1 LIASGQH
8 SKAYTIA
15 YTHLSPSCHQRGL
28 YVRYA
33 LVQYLAATAAMEAT
47 QVRCF
52 GWWCG
57 GGVLF
62 GGTDCSGHFS
72 SHSLTHART
81 HARTHNTHTHSLSL
95 SLSTNVQ
102 LYGDSPMSALPAVLE
117 CASVCQ
123 SLGKLFVGLALLLVL
138 FPPRGVPL
146 TRSTHSLLLL
156 VPRFDNIEFQ
166 NRHFAVQNSNST
178 RSAVGWV
185 AAIGS
190 GTSQHLGP
198 LQFQNTRRRT
208 HVPGQMFVGHGQS
221 WQYSIGRWCHS
232 WGCQEKIESTNVYR
246 SGTGVDRCLGRL
258 PRDVLHQ
265 RHVGSHVFDGQIVRQ
280 LWKSPRIQKSSGGQV
295 C

>member
-1 LIASGQH
+1 MLPGNTPKLTPLPTRICPPPATNGACMSVTH
-8 SKAYTIA
+8 SCSTWPPPPPWKR
-15 YTHLSPSCHQRGL
+15 H
-28 YVRYA
+28 RYDV
-33 LVQYLAATAAMEAT
+33 LV
-47 QVRCF
+47 
-52 GWWCG
+52 
-57 GGVLF
+57 GGVVVVCYLVVLTVL
-62 GGTDCSGHFS
+62 GI
-72 SHSLTHART
+72 SLLTLSR
-81 HARTHNTHTHSLSL
+81 THTHTQHTL

-146 TRSTHSLLLL
+146 TRSTHSLFLL